1 MYPAPTEPHA
11 DCLSCARVT
20 AQKKKAG
27 PTKNTTNLNFIKSP
41 SDGVFLGEPARSAC
55 RTTTKTHEE
64 ARFLHRWAGAEARGS
79 NGPVSGQ
86 IPRARQNSSASYPR
100 ITSSFSEGIFVSC
113 SRSRFTWAVTAS
125 GGKRLSH

>member
-1 MYPAPTEPHA
+1 MYPATTEPPS
-11 DCLSCARVT
+11 DCFSCARVT

-41 SDGVFLGEPARSAC
+41 SHGVFLGEPARSAC

-86 IPRARQNSSASYPR
+86 IPRARQNSNAPYPG
-100 ITSSFSEGIFVSC
+100 ITRSFSQLIFSRC
-113 SRSRFTWAVTAS
+113 S
-125 GGKRLSH
+125 LST